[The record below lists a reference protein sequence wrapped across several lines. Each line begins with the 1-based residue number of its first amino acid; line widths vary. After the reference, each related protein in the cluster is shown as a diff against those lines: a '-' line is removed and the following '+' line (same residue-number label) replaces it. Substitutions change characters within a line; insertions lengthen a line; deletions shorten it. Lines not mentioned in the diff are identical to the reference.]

1 MLVAALLSTSKRS
14 YICDMDKPA
23 YPFSVLENGQRFEFQ
38 SVSHNRTIQK
48 VVEFRELEIP
58 NIYNLALVDVKHDG
72 TFDDMSVSNNQ
83 DMETIIA
90 TVIRTIQ
97 VFLTF
102 QPTAKVLFMGS
113 TPSRTRLYRGIINKY
128 LAKTEQ
134 IYEIHGIIDWV
145 NEPFQGHKAYD
156 AFLIFLKNGQNSK
169 K

>member
-1 MLVAALLSTSKRS
+1 
-14 YICDMDKPA
+14 MDKPS
-23 YPFSVLENGQRFEFQ
+23 YPFNVLENGQRFEFQ
-38 SVSHNRTIQK
+38 SVSYDRTIQK

-58 NIYNLALVDVKHDG
+58 DIYNLALVDVNKDG

-102 QPTAKVLFMGS
+102 QPIAKVLFMGS

-128 LAKTEQ
+128 LAQAEQ
-134 IYEIHGIIDWV
+134 IYEIHGIINWV
-145 NEPFQGHKAYD
+145 NEPFQGDKTYD
-156 AFLIFLKNGQNSK
+156 AFLIFQKTIK

>member
-1 MLVAALLSTSKRS
+1 
-14 YICDMDKPA
+14 MDKPV
-23 YPFSVLENGQRFEFQ
+23 YPFKVLENGQRFEFE
-38 SVSHNRTIQK
+38 SVSLDKTIQK
-48 VVEFRELEIP
+48 LVEFRELEIP
-58 NIYNLALVDVKHDG
+58 NIYNLALVDVCQNG

-128 LAKTEQ
+128 LAQAEQ

-145 NEPFQGHKAYD
+145 NEPFQGHKTYD
-156 AFLIFLKNGQNSK
+156 AFLIFQKTVK

>member
-1 MLVAALLSTSKRS
+1 
-14 YICDMDKPA
+14 MDKPA

-38 SVSHNRTIQK
+38 SVSHDRTIQK
-48 VVEFRELEIP
+48 VVEFRELEIS
-58 NIYNLALVDVKHDG
+58 NIYNLALVDVKQDG

-97 VFLTF
+97 VFLAF

-128 LAKTEQ
+128 LAEAEK

-145 NEPFQGHKAYD
+145 NEPFQGHKTYD
-156 AFLIFLKNGQNSK
+156 AFLIFLKNG
-169 K
+169 